1 MIFMKFLLCVYRY
14 IYYLY
19 LKKINVLINNVIHY
33 FLKICINLDV
43 MNYAAIDLTRA

>member
-1 MIFMKFLLCVYRY
+1 MKFFLCVYRY

-19 LKKINVLINNVIHY
+19 LRKINVLINNIIYYFY

-43 MNYAAIDLTRA
+43 MNYTAIDLTRA